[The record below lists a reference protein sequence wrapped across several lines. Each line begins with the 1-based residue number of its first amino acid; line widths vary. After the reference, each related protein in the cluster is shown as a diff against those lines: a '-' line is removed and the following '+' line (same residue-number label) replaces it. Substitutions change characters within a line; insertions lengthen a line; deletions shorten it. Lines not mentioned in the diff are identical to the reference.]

1 MYLLKMAFRYSFS
14 KQNKQRQTNI
24 MIIIGIALGFTAFII
39 VIGLMNSLQKG
50 QLDSLKALE
59 SFDIIVEDATQA
71 DINQIKDIEGVETA
85 FYFYETPAI
94 AVNISS
100 GQSTYLR
107 IRAFENDI
115 ILKNTR
121 FENFLK
127 WTFEKPSSISNL
139 AIAHGVALNLGA
151 KFDSELKLTILKK
164 GKTATLMPYNF
175 TSKVDSIFYTGI
187 SEINNSTIYFNYNIL
202 EEYLGLE
209 ERKIGILLSSDKY
222 LESVASQLPNSITW
236 KKYNASLYQA
246 LLLEK
251 FIVFLFLSF
260 ILIIVCVNLKNSTKR
275 MIKNKQT
282 ESAIL
287 CTFGMTKKKVTFIY
301 SYQAFFISIIALI
314 LGSLISSLIAQN
326 LKKIFRFISQVIFIL
341 SGRTSIFSFLPVQ
354 IIISSKEIILF
365 SIFILFFTWF
375 FTQIGLRPFRK
386 SEIMGVIRHEKN

>member
-1 MYLLKMAFRYSFS
+1 MFLFKLALRYSFS

-39 VIGLMNSLQKG
+39 VIGLMNSLQQS

-59 SFDIIVEDATQA
+59 SFDIIVDNSEI
-71 DINQIKDIEGVETA
+71 DINTIQEMEGVETA
-85 FYFYETPAI
+85 FFFYETPAI
-94 AVNISS
+94 AVNLSS
-100 GQSTYLR
+100 GESTYLR

-115 ILKNTR
+115 ILNNPR
-121 FENFLK
+121 LSNFVNWSLQ
-127 WTFEKPSSISNL
+127 KPSSISNL
-139 AIAHGVALNLGA
+139 AFAQKAALNIGA
-151 KFDSELKLTILKK
+151 GFDSEIKLTILKK

-175 TSKVDSIFYTGI
+175 TDKIDSMFYTGI
-187 SEINNSTIYFNYNIL
+187 SEINNSTVFCNYNKM
-202 EEYLGLE
+202 EQYLGQE
-209 ERKIGILLSSDKY
+209 ERKIGIFLSSDSY
-222 LESVASQLPNSITW
+222 LESIATQLPTSITW

-275 MIKNKQT
+275 LISNKQM

-287 CTFGMTKKKVTFIY
+287 CTFGMTKQKIVHLYI
-301 SYQAFFISIIALI
+301 YQAFLISLISLI
-314 LGSLISSLIAQN
+314 LGSGLSLLIAKN
-326 LKKIFRFISQVIFIL
+326 LQGIFRFISQVIFFFTR
-341 SGRTSIFSFLPVQ
+341 RTSIFSFLPVR

-386 SEIMGVIRHEKN
+386 SEIMGVIRHENN